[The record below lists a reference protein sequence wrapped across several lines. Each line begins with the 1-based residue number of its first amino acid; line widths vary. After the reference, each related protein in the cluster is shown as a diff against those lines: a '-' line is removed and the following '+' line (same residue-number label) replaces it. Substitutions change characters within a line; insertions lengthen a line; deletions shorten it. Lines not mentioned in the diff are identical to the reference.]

1 MRKSDNQ
8 SEKFIMAQRLQQVRT
23 NLGLTQQKFADIL
36 DISLSAY
43 KKIES
48 GENGVSLNSLRILNK
63 ELGVS
68 ADYILFGEQPDLADV
83 WKEIVSCSDKDKL
96 YLMMQLFRYFA
107 QEDKIKFSAL
117 QEKTPEM
124 DNAIMEFLNKVDLS
138 KTQA

>member
-1 MRKSDNQ
+1 MKKNDNQ
-8 SEKFIMAQRLQQVRT
+8 PERIMMAQRLQQVRT
-23 NLGLTQQKFADIL
+23 NLGLTQQKFAEIL

-48 GENGVSLNSLRILNK
+48 GENCVSLNSLRILNR

-83 WKEIVSCSDKDKL
+83 WKEIVNCSDKDKL
-96 YLMMQLFRYFA
+96 YLMIQLFRYFA
-107 QEDKIKFSAL
+107 QEDNIRFSTL

-124 DNAIMEFLNKVDLS
+124 DNAITEFLNKVNFS
-138 KTQA
+138 